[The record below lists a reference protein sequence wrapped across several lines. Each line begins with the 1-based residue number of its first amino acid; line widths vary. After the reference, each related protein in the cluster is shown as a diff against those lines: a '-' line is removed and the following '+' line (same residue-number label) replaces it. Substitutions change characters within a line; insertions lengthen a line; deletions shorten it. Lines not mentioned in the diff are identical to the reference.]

1 MDREERQEALEEL
14 RKKAAAVAEPIHEM
28 LLQDIVR
35 RVRGT
40 GAITSTAEYQI
51 YRAEQLGL
59 AEKEIKKA
67 ISEQLQVSDTVID
80 ALFEDMADLT
90 AEFSD
95 NGQLQQLVEAYS
107 TVSRRAAAEDFDNL
121 WAPGPDG
128 KLYTVKE
135 AYGKIMDFAYMQ
147 TATGALDYQTAI
159 RRSLKELLQ
168 RGIRTIPRADGRSMR
183 IEYAVRQYLVNRMG
197 EMHNAI
203 SQMNYETIGADGW
216 EISAHAAP
224 APDHAPYQ
232 GHQYSAEEYEQVNG
246 SLERKFGWW
255 GCMHTVYPILL
266 GISEPAYS
274 DEQLQRYLDENE
286 AGVTYEGQHY
296 TLYEAKARKRQ
307 LESLITSTKYDVMA
321 AEGDPEWLRTT
332 QLRLSRI
339 RQEYNRFCQATG
351 QTPEPWRTM
360 AAEYGRSRASRD
372 AWAARKLGIKISA
385 KKHSPKMASDAIL
398 AAGRTP
404 LTKNNAQQTAMLL
417 EAGIQKYTQVP
428 SAWNC
433 KVRFD
438 KHSEHELGSAEWD
451 GTVSLSENADT
462 SILLHELL
470 HMRSANRFKGTI
482 YAENVHIEEG
492 VVQLLT
498 EEICRDNGL
507 PSLSA
512 YSKETALLRGI
523 NKAVGLYKTD
533 LEFAVALFEVELDQ
547 RYDWLLE
554 HVEDT
559 LASKEISEDVK
570 GAVKSAVHMLWGS
583 DPI

>member
-1 MDREERQEALEEL
+1 MDREERLEALEEL
-14 RKKAAAVAEPIHEM
+14 RKKAAAVSEPIHEL
-28 LLQDIVR
+28 LLQDIAR
-35 RVRGT
+35 RVRGA

-80 ALFEDMADLT
+80 ALFEDMADLI

-232 GHQYSAEEYEQVNG
+232 GHQYSAEEYEQING

-266 GISEPAYS
+266 GISPPAYS

-372 AWAARKLGIKISA
+372 AWAARKLDMDLRERRLK
-385 KKHSPKMASDAIL
+385 
-398 AAGRTP
+398 
-404 LTKNNAQQTAMLL
+404 TAMRQQLDAL
-417 EAGIQKYTQVP
+417 TAEEREQVTRYTGFDATAINQRISIGRLNEATRKKI
-428 SAWNC
+428 
-433 KVRFD
+433 
-438 KHSEHELGSAEWD
+438 
-451 GTVSLSENADT
+451 
-462 SILLHELL
+462 ELL
-470 HMRSANRFKGTI
+470 DKALSKGTI
-482 YAENVHIEEG
+482 PEAVTLYRE
-492 VVQLLT
+492 T
-498 EEICRDNGL
+498 
-507 PSLSA
+507 SLSFLQFEDGVSA
-512 YSKETALLRGI
+512 TKESIADHLNRIIYNPIFTSTSFRPLDLPLRDT
-523 NKAVGLYKTD
+523 V
-533 LEFAVALFEVELDQ
+533 LELKVPAG
-547 RYDWLLE
+547 Y
-554 HVEDT
+554 
-559 LASKEISEDVK
+559 K
-570 GAVKSAVHMLWGS
+570 GALYIRDLAHPQYKQQDEVLFGRGLRYKVLSVDTSGKKIYIKAEVIPNG
-583 DPI
+583 

>member
-1 MDREERQEALEEL
+1 MDREERLEALEEL
-14 RKKAAAVAEPIHEM
+14 RKKAAAVSEPIHEL

-35 RVRGT
+35 RVRGA

-67 ISEQLQVSDTVID
+67 ISEQLRVSDTVID

-232 GHQYSAEEYEQVNG
+232 GHQYSAEEYEQING

-372 AWAARKLGIKISA
+372 AWAARKLDMDLRERRLK
-385 KKHSPKMASDAIL
+385 
-398 AAGRTP
+398 
-404 LTKNNAQQTAMLL
+404 TAMRQQLDAL
-417 EAGIQKYTQVP
+417 TAEEREQVTRYTGFDATAINQRISIGRLNEATRKKI
-428 SAWNC
+428 
-433 KVRFD
+433 
-438 KHSEHELGSAEWD
+438 
-451 GTVSLSENADT
+451 
-462 SILLHELL
+462 ELL
-470 HMRSANRFKGTI
+470 DKALSKGTI
-482 YAENVHIEEG
+482 PEAVTLY
-492 VVQLLT
+492 
-498 EEICRDNGL
+498 R
-507 PSLSA
+507 
-512 YSKETALLRGI
+512 ETALSYLQFEDGITATRETIQDRLNLVINNSIFTSTSFRPLDLPLRDT
-523 NKAVGLYKTD
+523 V
-533 LEFAVALFEVELDQ
+533 LELKVPAG
-547 RYDWLLE
+547 Y
-554 HVEDT
+554 
-559 LASKEISEDVK
+559 K
-570 GAVKSAVHMLWGS
+570 GALYIRDLAHPQYKQQDEVLFGRGLRYKVLSVDTSGKKIYIKAEVI
-583 DPI
+583 PNE

>member
-1 MDREERQEALEEL
+1 MDREERLEALEEL
-14 RKKAAAVAEPIHEM
+14 RKKAAAIAEPIHEL

-90 AEFSD
+90 AEFED
-95 NGQLQQLVEAYS
+95 NGQLRQLVEAYS

-135 AYGKIMDFAYMQ
+135 AYSKIMDFAYMQ

-168 RGIRTIPRADGRSMR
+168 RGIRTIPRGNGHSMR
-183 IEYAVRQYLVNRMG
+183 IEFAVRQYVINRMG

-232 GHQYSAEEYEQVNG
+232 GHQYSAEEYEQING

-372 AWAARKLGIKISA
+372 AWAARKLDMDLRERRLK
-385 KKHSPKMASDAIL
+385 
-398 AAGRTP
+398 
-404 LTKNNAQQTAMLL
+404 TAMRQQLDAL
-417 EAGIQKYTQVP
+417 TAEEREQVTRYTGFDATAINQRISIGRLNEATRKKI
-428 SAWNC
+428 
-433 KVRFD
+433 
-438 KHSEHELGSAEWD
+438 
-451 GTVSLSENADT
+451 
-462 SILLHELL
+462 ELL
-470 HMRSANRFKGTI
+470 DKALSKGTI
-482 YAENVHIEEG
+482 PEAVTLY
-492 VVQLLT
+492 
-498 EEICRDNGL
+498 R
-507 PSLSA
+507 
-512 YSKETALLRGI
+512 ETALSYLQFEDGITATRETIQDRLNLVINNSIFTSTSFRPLDLPLRDT
-523 NKAVGLYKTD
+523 V
-533 LEFAVALFEVELDQ
+533 LELKVPAG
-547 RYDWLLE
+547 Y
-554 HVEDT
+554 
-559 LASKEISEDVK
+559 K
-570 GAVKSAVHMLWGS
+570 GALYIRDLAHPQYKQQDEVLFGRGLRYKVLSVDTSGKKIYIKAEVI
-583 DPI
+583 PNE

>member
-1 MDREERQEALEEL
+1 MDREERLEALEEL
-14 RKKAAAVAEPIHEM
+14 RKKAAAVSEPIHEL

-35 RVRGT
+35 RVRGA

-67 ISEQLQVSDTVID
+67 ISEQLRVSDTVID

-232 GHQYSAEEYEQVNG
+232 GHQYSAEEYEQING

-360 AAEYGRSRASRD
+360 AAGYGRSRASRD
-372 AWAARKLGIKISA
+372 AWAARKLDMDLRERRLK
-385 KKHSPKMASDAIL
+385 
-398 AAGRTP
+398 
-404 LTKNNAQQTAMLL
+404 TAMRQRLDAL
-417 EAGIQKYTQVP
+417 TAEEREQVTRYTGFDATAINQRISIGRLNEATRKKI
-428 SAWNC
+428 
-433 KVRFD
+433 
-438 KHSEHELGSAEWD
+438 
-451 GTVSLSENADT
+451 
-462 SILLHELL
+462 ELL
-470 HMRSANRFKGTI
+470 DKALSKGTI
-482 YAENVHIEEG
+482 PEAVTLY
-492 VVQLLT
+492 
-498 EEICRDNGL
+498 R
-507 PSLSA
+507 
-512 YSKETALLRGI
+512 ETALSYLQFEDGITATRETIQDRLNLVINNSIFTSTSFRPLDLPLRDT
-523 NKAVGLYKTD
+523 V
-533 LEFAVALFEVELDQ
+533 LELKVPAG
-547 RYDWLLE
+547 Y
-554 HVEDT
+554 
-559 LASKEISEDVK
+559 K
-570 GAVKSAVHMLWGS
+570 GALYIRDLAHPQYKQQDEVLFGRGLRYKVLSVDTSGKKIYIKAEVI
-583 DPI
+583 PNE

>member
-1 MDREERQEALEEL
+1 MDREERLDALEKL
-14 RKKAAAVAEPIHEM
+14 RKQAAAVAEPIHEL

-67 ISEQLQVSDTVID
+67 ISEQLQVSDAAID

-90 AEFSD
+90 AEFED
-95 NGQLQQLVEAYS
+95 NGQLRQLVEAYS
-107 TVSRRAAAEDFDNL
+107 TVSRRAAAEDFDDL

-159 RRSLKELLQ
+159 RRSLKELLR
-168 RGIRTIPRADGRSMR
+168 RGIRTVPRADGRSMR

-203 SQMNYETIGADGW
+203 SQMNYETLGADGW

-232 GHQYSAEEYEQVNG
+232 GHQYSAEEYEEING

-266 GISEPAYS
+266 GISPPAYS

-286 AGVTYEGQHY
+286 AGVSYEGQHY

-307 LESLITSTKYDVMA
+307 LESLLTSKKYDVMA
-321 AEGDPEWLRTT
+321 AEGDPDWLRTE

-339 RQEYNRFCQATG
+339 RQEYNRFCKATG
-351 QTPEPWRTM
+351 QTPEPWRTIV
-360 AAEYGRSRASRD
+360 AEYGRSRASRD
-372 AWAARKLGIKISA
+372 AWAARKLDMDLRERRLK
-385 KKHSPKMASDAIL
+385 
-398 AAGRTP
+398 
-404 LTKNNAQQTAMLL
+404 TAMRQQLDAL
-417 EAGIQKYTQVP
+417 TAEEREQVTRYTGFDATAINQSIRRGRLNEATRKKI
-428 SAWNC
+428 
-433 KVRFD
+433 
-438 KHSEHELGSAEWD
+438 
-451 GTVSLSENADT
+451 
-462 SILLHELL
+462 ELL
-470 HMRSANRFKGTI
+470 DKALAKGTI
-482 YAENVHIEEG
+482 PEAVTLYRE
-492 VVQLLT
+492 T
-498 EEICRDNGL
+498 
-507 PSLSA
+507 SLSFLQFEDGVSA
-512 YSKETALLRGI
+512 TKESIADHLNRIIYNPIFTSTSFRPLDLSLRDT
-523 NKAVGLYKTD
+523 V
-533 LEFAVALFEVELDQ
+533 LELKVPAG
-547 RYDWLLE
+547 Y
-554 HVEDT
+554 
-559 LASKEISEDVK
+559 K
-570 GAVKSAVHMLWGS
+570 GALYIRDLAHPQYKQQDEVLFGRGLRYKVLSVDTSGKKIYIKAEVIPNG
-583 DPI
+583 

>member
-1 MDREERQEALEEL
+1 MDREERLDALEKL
-14 RKKAAAVAEPIHEM
+14 RKQAAAVAEPIHEL

-67 ISEQLQVSDTVID
+67 ISEQLQVSDAVID

-90 AEFSD
+90 AEFED
-95 NGQLQQLVEAYS
+95 NGQLRQLVEAYS
-107 TVSRRAAAEDFDNL
+107 TVSRRAAAEDFDDL

-159 RRSLKELLQ
+159 RRSLKELLR
-168 RGIRTIPRADGRSMR
+168 RGIRTVPRADGRSMR

-203 SQMNYETIGADGW
+203 RQMNYETLGADGW

-232 GHQYSAEEYEQVNG
+232 GHQYSAEEYEEIND

-266 GISEPAYS
+266 GISPPAYS

-286 AGVTYEGQHY
+286 AGVSYEGQHY

-307 LESLITSTKYDVMA
+307 LESLLTSKKYDVMA
-321 AEGDPEWLRTT
+321 AEGDPDWLRTE

-339 RQEYNRFCQATG
+339 RQEYNRFCKATG

-372 AWAARKLGIKISA
+372 AWAARKLDMDLRERRLK
-385 KKHSPKMASDAIL
+385 
-398 AAGRTP
+398 
-404 LTKNNAQQTAMLL
+404 TAMRQQLDAL
-417 EAGIQKYTQVP
+417 TAEEREQVTRYTGFDATAINQSIRRGRLNEATRKKI
-428 SAWNC
+428 
-433 KVRFD
+433 
-438 KHSEHELGSAEWD
+438 
-451 GTVSLSENADT
+451 
-462 SILLHELL
+462 ELL
-470 HMRSANRFKGTI
+470 DKALAKGTI
-482 YAENVHIEEG
+482 PEAVTLYRE
-492 VVQLLT
+492 T
-498 EEICRDNGL
+498 
-507 PSLSA
+507 SLSFLQFEDGVSA
-512 YSKETALLRGI
+512 TKESIADHLNRIIYNPIFTSTSFRPLDLSLRDT
-523 NKAVGLYKTD
+523 V
-533 LEFAVALFEVELDQ
+533 LELKVPAG
-547 RYDWLLE
+547 Y
-554 HVEDT
+554 
-559 LASKEISEDVK
+559 K
-570 GAVKSAVHMLWGS
+570 GALYIRDLAHPQYKQQDEVLLGRGLRYKVLSVDTSGKKIYIKAEVIPNG
-583 DPI
+583 

>member
-1 MDREERQEALEEL
+1 MDREERLDALEKL
-14 RKKAAAVAEPIHEM
+14 RKQAAAVAEPIHEL

-67 ISEQLQVSDTVID
+67 ISEQLQVSDAVID

-90 AEFSD
+90 AEFED
-95 NGQLQQLVEAYS
+95 NGQLRQLVEAYS
-107 TVSRRAAAEDFDNL
+107 TVSRRAAAEDFDDL

-159 RRSLKELLQ
+159 RRSLKELLR
-168 RGIRTIPRADGRSMR
+168 RGIRTVPRADGRSMR

-203 SQMNYETIGADGW
+203 SQMNYETLGADGW

-232 GHQYSAEEYEQVNG
+232 GHQYSAEEYEEIND

-266 GISEPAYS
+266 GISPPAYS

-286 AGVTYEGQHY
+286 AGVSYEGQHY

-307 LESLITSTKYDVMA
+307 LESLLTSKKYDVMA
-321 AEGDPEWLRTT
+321 AEGDPDWLRTE

-339 RQEYNRFCQATG
+339 RQEYNRFCKATG

-372 AWAARKLGIKISA
+372 AWAARKLDMDLRERRLK
-385 KKHSPKMASDAIL
+385 
-398 AAGRTP
+398 
-404 LTKNNAQQTAMLL
+404 TAMRQQLDAL
-417 EAGIQKYTQVP
+417 TAEEREQVTRYTGFDATAINQSIRRGRLNEATRKKI
-428 SAWNC
+428 
-433 KVRFD
+433 
-438 KHSEHELGSAEWD
+438 
-451 GTVSLSENADT
+451 
-462 SILLHELL
+462 ELL
-470 HMRSANRFKGTI
+470 DKALAKGTI
-482 YAENVHIEEG
+482 PEAVTLYRE
-492 VVQLLT
+492 T
-498 EEICRDNGL
+498 
-507 PSLSA
+507 SLSFLQFEDGVSA
-512 YSKETALLRGI
+512 TKESIADHLNRIIYNPIFTSTSFRPLDLSLRDT
-523 NKAVGLYKTD
+523 V
-533 LEFAVALFEVELDQ
+533 LELKVPAG
-547 RYDWLLE
+547 Y
-554 HVEDT
+554 
-559 LASKEISEDVK
+559 K
-570 GAVKSAVHMLWGS
+570 GALYIRDLAHPQYKQQDEVLLGRGLRYKVLSVDTSGKKIYIKAEVIPNG
-583 DPI
+583 

>member
-59 AEKEIKKA
+59 AEKEIKRA

-90 AEFSD
+90 AEFED
-95 NGQLQQLVEAYS
+95 NGQLRQLVEAYS
-107 TVSRRAAAEDFDNL
+107 TVSRRAAAEDFDDL

-147 TATGALDYQTAI
+147 AATGALDYQTAI

-168 RGIRTIPRADGRSMR
+168 RGIRTIPRGNGHSMR
-183 IEYAVRQYLVNRMG
+183 IEFAVRQYVINRMG

-232 GHQYSAEEYEQVNG
+232 GHQYSAEEYEQING

-266 GISEPAYS
+266 GISPPAYS

-307 LESLITSTKYDVMA
+307 LESLLTSKKYDVMA
-321 AEGDPEWLRTT
+321 AEGDPDWLRTE

-339 RQEYNRFCQATG
+339 RQEYNRFCKATG

-372 AWAARKLGIKISA
+372 AWAVRKFGMKIPKTKEGKPASLYQLNYRNVTSQERKEIEAELAALPSNIRALAETRISCIEIRPKADRSGYNLVTGKITLSDGRAAGAVIHEYGHAIETVLDLYNNPKFLAIRDKGLESISEKNIIIDDESFEETIFRLEAEKLISA
-385 KKHSPKMASDAIL
+385 YQ
-398 AAGRTP
+398 GRLYENFGSHGIYDGQRIYLDGMREYFSEGFRCYFTDP
-404 LTKNNAQQTAMLL
+404 ELL
-417 EAGIQKYTQVP
+417 ERKDPDLYGYIKEL
-428 SAWNC
+428 
-433 KVRFD
+433 VR
-438 KHSEHELGSAEWD
+438 D
-451 GTVSLSENADT
+451 G
-462 SILLHELL
+462 
-470 HMRSANRFKGTI
+470 
-482 YAENVHIEEG
+482 
-492 VVQLLT
+492 
-498 EEICRDNGL
+498 
-507 PSLSA
+507 
-512 YSKETALLRGI
+512 
-523 NKAVGLYKTD
+523 
-533 LEFAVALFEVELDQ
+533 
-547 RYDWLLE
+547 
-554 HVEDT
+554 
-559 LASKEISEDVK
+559 
-570 GAVKSAVHMLWGS
+570 
-583 DPI
+583 

>member
-1 MDREERQEALEEL
+1 MDREERLEALEEL
-14 RKKAAAVAEPIHEM
+14 RKKAAAVAEPIHEL

-90 AEFSD
+90 AEFED
-95 NGQLQQLVEAYS
+95 NGQLRQLVEAYS

-135 AYGKIMDFAYMQ
+135 AYSKIMDFAYMQ

-168 RGIRTIPRADGRSMR
+168 RGIRTIPRGNGHSMR
-183 IEYAVRQYLVNRMG
+183 IEFAVRQYVINRMG

-232 GHQYSAEEYEQVNG
+232 GHQYSAEEYEQIND

-266 GISEPAYS
+266 GISPPAYS

-307 LESLITSTKYDVMA
+307 LESLLTSKKYDVMA
-321 AEGDPEWLRTT
+321 AEGDPAWLRTE

-360 AAEYGRSRASRD
+360 AAEYGHSRASRD
-372 AWAARKLGIKISA
+372 AWAARKLDMDLRERRLK
-385 KKHSPKMASDAIL
+385 
-398 AAGRTP
+398 
-404 LTKNNAQQTAMLL
+404 TAMRQQLDAL
-417 EAGIQKYTQVP
+417 TSEEREQVTRYTGFDATAINQRISIGRLNEATRKKI
-428 SAWNC
+428 
-433 KVRFD
+433 
-438 KHSEHELGSAEWD
+438 
-451 GTVSLSENADT
+451 
-462 SILLHELL
+462 ELL
-470 HMRSANRFKGTI
+470 DKALAKGTI
-482 YAENVHIEEG
+482 PEAVTLYRE
-492 VVQLLT
+492 T
-498 EEICRDNGL
+498 
-507 PSLSA
+507 SLSFLQFEDGNTA
-512 YSKETALLRGI
+512 TKETIQDRLNLVINNSIFTSTSFRPLDLPLRDTVLELKVPAGYEGALYIRDLAHPQYKQQDEVLFGRGLRYKVTSVDTSGKKI
-523 NKAVGLYKTD
+523 YIKA
-533 LEFAVALFEVELDQ
+533 EVIPNE
-547 RYDWLLE
+547 
-554 HVEDT
+554 
-559 LASKEISEDVK
+559 
-570 GAVKSAVHMLWGS
+570 
-583 DPI
+583 

>member
-1 MDREERQEALEEL
+1 MDREERLDALEKL
-14 RKKAAAVAEPIHEM
+14 RKQAAAVAEPIHEL

-67 ISEQLQVSDTVID
+67 ISEQLQVSDAVID
-80 ALFEDMADLT
+80 ALFEDMVDLT
-90 AEFSD
+90 AEFED
-95 NGQLQQLVEAYS
+95 NGQLRQLVEAYS
-107 TVSRRAAAEDFDNL
+107 TVSRRAAAEDFDDL

-159 RRSLKELLQ
+159 RRSLKELLR
-168 RGIRTIPRADGRSMR
+168 RGIRTVPRADGRSMR

-203 SQMNYETIGADGW
+203 SQMNYETLGADGW

-232 GHQYSAEEYEQVNG
+232 GHQYSAEEYEEING

-266 GISEPAYS
+266 GISPPAYS

-286 AGVTYEGQHY
+286 AGVSYEGQHY

-307 LESLITSTKYDVMA
+307 LESLLTSKKYDVMA
-321 AEGDPEWLRTT
+321 AEGDPDWLRTE

-339 RQEYNRFCQATG
+339 RQEYNRFCKATG

-372 AWAARKLGIKISA
+372 AWAARKLDMDLRERRLK
-385 KKHSPKMASDAIL
+385 
-398 AAGRTP
+398 
-404 LTKNNAQQTAMLL
+404 TAMRQQLDAL
-417 EAGIQKYTQVP
+417 TAEEREQVTRYTGFDATAINQSIRRGRLNEATRKKI
-428 SAWNC
+428 
-433 KVRFD
+433 
-438 KHSEHELGSAEWD
+438 
-451 GTVSLSENADT
+451 
-462 SILLHELL
+462 ELL
-470 HMRSANRFKGTI
+470 DKALAKGTI
-482 YAENVHIEEG
+482 PEAVTLYRE
-492 VVQLLT
+492 T
-498 EEICRDNGL
+498 
-507 PSLSA
+507 SLSFLQFEDGVSA
-512 YSKETALLRGI
+512 TKESIADHLNRIIYNPIFTSTSFRPLDLPLRDTVLELKVPAGYKGVLYI
-523 NKAVGLYKTD
+523 RDLAHPQYKQQDEVLFGRGLRYKVLSVDTSGKKIYIKA
-533 LEFAVALFEVELDQ
+533 EV
-547 RYDWLLE
+547 
-554 HVEDT
+554 
-559 LASKEISEDVK
+559 IPN
-570 GAVKSAVHMLWGS
+570 G
-583 DPI
+583 

>member
-1 MDREERQEALEEL
+1 MDREERLEALEEL
-14 RKKAAAVAEPIHEM
+14 RKKAAAVAEPIHEL
-28 LLQDIVR
+28 LLQDIAR
-35 RVRGT
+35 RVRGA

-232 GHQYSAEEYEQVNG
+232 GHQYSAEEYEQING

-372 AWAARKLGIKISA
+372 AWAARKLDMDLRERRLK
-385 KKHSPKMASDAIL
+385 
-398 AAGRTP
+398 
-404 LTKNNAQQTAMLL
+404 TAMRQQLDAL
-417 EAGIQKYTQVP
+417 TAEEREQVTRYTGFDATAINQRISIGRLNEATRKKI
-428 SAWNC
+428 
-433 KVRFD
+433 
-438 KHSEHELGSAEWD
+438 
-451 GTVSLSENADT
+451 
-462 SILLHELL
+462 ELL
-470 HMRSANRFKGTI
+470 DKALSKGTI
-482 YAENVHIEEG
+482 PEAVTLY
-492 VVQLLT
+492 
-498 EEICRDNGL
+498 R
-507 PSLSA
+507 
-512 YSKETALLRGI
+512 ETALSYLQFEDGITATRETIQDRLNLVINNSIFTSTSFRPLDLPLRDT
-523 NKAVGLYKTD
+523 V
-533 LEFAVALFEVELDQ
+533 LELKVPAG
-547 RYDWLLE
+547 Y
-554 HVEDT
+554 
-559 LASKEISEDVK
+559 K
-570 GAVKSAVHMLWGS
+570 GALYIRDLAHPQYKQQDEVLFGRGLRYKVLSVDTSGKKIYIKAEVI
-583 DPI
+583 PNE

>member
-1 MDREERQEALEEL
+1 MDREERLEALEEL
-14 RKKAAAVAEPIHEM
+14 RKKAAAVAEPIHEL

-35 RVRGT
+35 RVRGA

-95 NGQLQQLVEAYS
+95 NGQLQQLVETYS

-183 IEYAVRQYLVNRMG
+183 IEYAVRQYLINRMG

-203 SQMNYETIGADGW
+203 SQMNYEAIGADGW

-232 GHQYSAEEYEQVNG
+232 GHQYSAEEYEQING

-266 GISEPAYS
+266 GISPPAYS

-307 LESLITSTKYDVMA
+307 LESLLTSTKYDVMA
-321 AEGDPEWLRTT
+321 AEGDPDWLRTT

-372 AWAARKLGIKISA
+372 AWAARKLDMDLRERRLK
-385 KKHSPKMASDAIL
+385 
-398 AAGRTP
+398 
-404 LTKNNAQQTAMLL
+404 TAMRQQLDAL
-417 EAGIQKYTQVP
+417 TAEEREQVTRYTGFDATAINQRISIGRLNEATRKKI
-428 SAWNC
+428 
-433 KVRFD
+433 
-438 KHSEHELGSAEWD
+438 
-451 GTVSLSENADT
+451 
-462 SILLHELL
+462 ELL
-470 HMRSANRFKGTI
+470 DKALSKGTI
-482 YAENVHIEEG
+482 PEAVTLYRE
-492 VVQLLT
+492 T
-498 EEICRDNGL
+498 
-507 PSLSA
+507 SLSFLQFEDGVSA
-512 YSKETALLRGI
+512 TKESIADHLNRIIYNPIFTSTSFRPLDLPLRDT
-523 NKAVGLYKTD
+523 V
-533 LEFAVALFEVELDQ
+533 LELKVPAG
-547 RYDWLLE
+547 Y
-554 HVEDT
+554 
-559 LASKEISEDVK
+559 K
-570 GAVKSAVHMLWGS
+570 GALYVRDLAHPQYKQQDEVLFGRGLRYKVLSVDTSGKKIYIKAEVIPNG
-583 DPI
+583 

>member
-1 MDREERQEALEEL
+1 MDREERLEALEDL
-14 RKKAAAVAEPIHEM
+14 RKKAAAVAEPIHEL

-35 RVRGT
+35 RVRGA

-232 GHQYSAEEYEQVNG
+232 GHQYSAEEYEQING

-266 GISEPAYS
+266 GISPPAYS

-321 AEGDPEWLRTT
+321 AEGDPDWLRTT

-372 AWAARKLGIKISA
+372 AWAARKLDMDLRERRLK
-385 KKHSPKMASDAIL
+385 
-398 AAGRTP
+398 
-404 LTKNNAQQTAMLL
+404 TAMRQQLDAL
-417 EAGIQKYTQVP
+417 TSEEREQVTRYTGFDATAINQRISIGRLNEATRKKI
-428 SAWNC
+428 
-433 KVRFD
+433 
-438 KHSEHELGSAEWD
+438 
-451 GTVSLSENADT
+451 
-462 SILLHELL
+462 ELL
-470 HMRSANRFKGTI
+470 DKALSKGTI
-482 YAENVHIEEG
+482 PEAVTLYRE
-492 VVQLLT
+492 T
-498 EEICRDNGL
+498 
-507 PSLSA
+507 SLSFLQFEDGVSA
-512 YSKETALLRGI
+512 TKESIADHLNRIIYNPLFTSTSFRPLDLPLRDT
-523 NKAVGLYKTD
+523 V
-533 LEFAVALFEVELDQ
+533 LELKVPAG
-547 RYDWLLE
+547 Y
-554 HVEDT
+554 
-559 LASKEISEDVK
+559 K
-570 GAVKSAVHMLWGS
+570 GALYIRDLAHPQYKQQDEVLFGRGLRYKVLSVDTSGKKIYIKAEVIPNG
-583 DPI
+583 

>member
-1 MDREERQEALEEL
+1 MDREERLEALEEL
-14 RKKAAAVAEPIHEM
+14 RKKAAAVSEPIHEL

-35 RVRGT
+35 RVRGA

-168 RGIRTIPRADGRSMR
+168 RGIRTIPRGNGHSMR
-183 IEYAVRQYLVNRMG
+183 IEFAVRQYVINRMG

-232 GHQYSAEEYEQVNG
+232 GHQYSAEEYEQING

-266 GISEPAYS
+266 GISPPAYS

-372 AWAARKLGIKISA
+372 AWAARKLDMDLRERRLK
-385 KKHSPKMASDAIL
+385 
-398 AAGRTP
+398 
-404 LTKNNAQQTAMLL
+404 TAMRQQLDAL
-417 EAGIQKYTQVP
+417 TAEEREQVTRYTGFDATAINQRISIGRLNEATRKKI
-428 SAWNC
+428 
-433 KVRFD
+433 
-438 KHSEHELGSAEWD
+438 
-451 GTVSLSENADT
+451 
-462 SILLHELL
+462 ELL
-470 HMRSANRFKGTI
+470 DKALSKGTI
-482 YAENVHIEEG
+482 PEAVTLYRE
-492 VVQLLT
+492 T
-498 EEICRDNGL
+498 
-507 PSLSA
+507 SLSFLQFEDGVSA
-512 YSKETALLRGI
+512 TKESIADHLNRIIYNPIFTSTSFRPLDLPLRDT
-523 NKAVGLYKTD
+523 V
-533 LEFAVALFEVELDQ
+533 LELKVPAG
-547 RYDWLLE
+547 Y
-554 HVEDT
+554 
-559 LASKEISEDVK
+559 K
-570 GAVKSAVHMLWGS
+570 GALYIRDLAHPQYKQQDEVLFGRGLRYKVLSVDTSGKKIYIKAEVIPNG
-583 DPI
+583 

>member
-1 MDREERQEALEEL
+1 MDREERLQALEEL
-14 RKKAAAVAEPIHEM
+14 RKKAAAVAEPIHEL

-35 RVRGT
+35 RVRGA

-232 GHQYSAEEYEQVNG
+232 GHQYSAEEYEQING

-372 AWAARKLGIKISA
+372 AWAARKLDMDLRERRLK
-385 KKHSPKMASDAIL
+385 
-398 AAGRTP
+398 
-404 LTKNNAQQTAMLL
+404 TAMRQQLDAL
-417 EAGIQKYTQVP
+417 TAEEREQVTRYTGFDATAINQRISIGRLNEATRKKI
-428 SAWNC
+428 
-433 KVRFD
+433 
-438 KHSEHELGSAEWD
+438 
-451 GTVSLSENADT
+451 
-462 SILLHELL
+462 ELL
-470 HMRSANRFKGTI
+470 DKALSKGTI
-482 YAENVHIEEG
+482 PEAVTLY
-492 VVQLLT
+492 
-498 EEICRDNGL
+498 R
-507 PSLSA
+507 
-512 YSKETALLRGI
+512 ETALSYLQFEDGIIATRETIQDRLNLVINNSIFTSTSFRPLDLPLRDT
-523 NKAVGLYKTD
+523 V
-533 LEFAVALFEVELDQ
+533 LELKVPAG
-547 RYDWLLE
+547 Y
-554 HVEDT
+554 
-559 LASKEISEDVK
+559 K
-570 GAVKSAVHMLWGS
+570 GALYIRDLAHPQYKQQDEVLFGRGLRYKVLSVDTSGKKIYIKAEVI
-583 DPI
+583 PNE

>member
-59 AEKEIKKA
+59 AEKEIKRA

-90 AEFSD
+90 AEFED
-95 NGQLQQLVEAYS
+95 NGQLRQLVEAYS

-224 APDHAPYQ
+224 APDHASYQ
-232 GHQYSAEEYEQVNG
+232 GHQYSAEEYEQING

-266 GISEPAYS
+266 GISPPAYS

-372 AWAARKLGIKISA
+372 AWAARKLDMDLRERRLK
-385 KKHSPKMASDAIL
+385 
-398 AAGRTP
+398 
-404 LTKNNAQQTAMLL
+404 TAMRQQLDAL
-417 EAGIQKYTQVP
+417 TAEEREQVTRYTGFDATAINQRISIGRLNEATRKKI
-428 SAWNC
+428 
-433 KVRFD
+433 
-438 KHSEHELGSAEWD
+438 
-451 GTVSLSENADT
+451 
-462 SILLHELL
+462 ELL
-470 HMRSANRFKGTI
+470 DKALSKGTI
-482 YAENVHIEEG
+482 PEAVTLYRE
-492 VVQLLT
+492 T
-498 EEICRDNGL
+498 
-507 PSLSA
+507 SLSFLQFEDGVSA
-512 YSKETALLRGI
+512 TKESIADHLNRIIYNPIFTSTSFRPLDLPLRDT
-523 NKAVGLYKTD
+523 V
-533 LEFAVALFEVELDQ
+533 LELKVPAG
-547 RYDWLLE
+547 Y
-554 HVEDT
+554 
-559 LASKEISEDVK
+559 K
-570 GAVKSAVHMLWGS
+570 GALYIRDLAHPQYKQQDEVLFGRGLRYKVLSVDTSGKKIYIKAEVIPNG
-583 DPI
+583 

>member
-1 MDREERQEALEEL
+1 MDREERLEALEEL
-14 RKKAAAVAEPIHEM
+14 RKKAAAIAEPIHEL

-90 AEFSD
+90 AEFED
-95 NGQLQQLVEAYS
+95 NGQLRQLVEAYS

-135 AYGKIMDFAYMQ
+135 AYSKIMDFAYMQ

-168 RGIRTIPRADGRSMR
+168 RGIRTIPRGNGHSMR
-183 IEYAVRQYLVNRMG
+183 IEFAVRQYVINRMG

-232 GHQYSAEEYEQVNG
+232 GHQYSAEEYEQIND

-266 GISEPAYS
+266 GISPPAYS

-296 TLYEAKARKRQ
+296 TLYEAKTRKRQ
-307 LESLITSTKYDVMA
+307 LESLLTSKKYDVMA
-321 AEGDPEWLRTT
+321 AEGDPAWLRTE

-360 AAEYGRSRASRD
+360 AAEYGHSRASRD
-372 AWAARKLGIKISA
+372 AWAARKLDMDLRERRLK
-385 KKHSPKMASDAIL
+385 
-398 AAGRTP
+398 
-404 LTKNNAQQTAMLL
+404 TAMRQQLGAL
-417 EAGIQKYTQVP
+417 TAEEREQVTRYTGFDATAINQRIRMGRLNEATRKKI
-428 SAWNC
+428 
-433 KVRFD
+433 
-438 KHSEHELGSAEWD
+438 
-451 GTVSLSENADT
+451 
-462 SILLHELL
+462 ELL
-470 HMRSANRFKGTI
+470 DKALAKGTI
-482 YAENVHIEEG
+482 PEAVTLYRG
-492 VVQLLT
+492 T
-498 EEICRDNGL
+498 
-507 PSLSA
+507 SLSFLQFEDGNTA
-512 YSKETALLRGI
+512 TKETIQDRLNLVINHSIFTSTSFRPLNLPLRDT
-523 NKAVGLYKTD
+523 V
-533 LEFAVALFEVELDQ
+533 LELKVPAG
-547 RYDWLLE
+547 Y
-554 HVEDT
+554 
-559 LASKEISEDVK
+559 K
-570 GAVKSAVHMLWGS
+570 GALYIRDLAHPQYKQQDEVLFGRGLRYKVTSVDTSGKKIYIKAEVI
-583 DPI
+583 PNE

>member
-59 AEKEIKKA
+59 AEKEIKRA

-90 AEFSD
+90 AEFED
-95 NGQLQQLVEAYS
+95 NGQLRQLVEAYS
-107 TVSRRAAAEDFDNL
+107 TVSRRAAAEDFDDL

-147 TATGALDYQTAI
+147 AATGALDYQTAI

-168 RGIRTIPRADGRSMR
+168 RGIRTIPRGNGHSMR
-183 IEYAVRQYLVNRMG
+183 IEFAVRQYVINRMG
-197 EMHNAI
+197 ELHNAI

-232 GHQYSAEEYEQVNG
+232 GHQYSAEEYEQING

-266 GISEPAYS
+266 GISPPAYS

-286 AGVTYEGQHY
+286 AGVTYEGQQY

-307 LESLITSTKYDVMA
+307 LESLLTSKKYDVMA
-321 AEGDPEWLRTT
+321 AEGDPDWLRTE

-372 AWAARKLGIKISA
+372 AWAARKLDMDLRERRLK
-385 KKHSPKMASDAIL
+385 
-398 AAGRTP
+398 
-404 LTKNNAQQTAMLL
+404 TAMRQQLDAL
-417 EAGIQKYTQVP
+417 TAEEREQVTRYTGFDATAINQSIRRGRLNEATRKKI
-428 SAWNC
+428 
-433 KVRFD
+433 
-438 KHSEHELGSAEWD
+438 
-451 GTVSLSENADT
+451 
-462 SILLHELL
+462 ELL
-470 HMRSANRFKGTI
+470 DKALAKGTI
-482 YAENVHIEEG
+482 PEAVTLYRE
-492 VVQLLT
+492 T
-498 EEICRDNGL
+498 
-507 PSLSA
+507 SLSFLQFEDGVSA
-512 YSKETALLRGI
+512 TKESIADHLNRIIYNPIFTSTSFRPLDLSLRDT
-523 NKAVGLYKTD
+523 V
-533 LEFAVALFEVELDQ
+533 LELKVPAD
-547 RYDWLLE
+547 Y
-554 HVEDT
+554 
-559 LASKEISEDVK
+559 K
-570 GAVKSAVHMLWGS
+570 GALYIRDLAHPQYKQQDEVLLGRGLRYKVLSVDTSGKKIYIKAEVIPNG
-583 DPI
+583 

>member
-1 MDREERQEALEEL
+1 MDREERLEALEEL
-14 RKKAAAVAEPIHEM
+14 RKKAAAVAEPIHEL

-35 RVRGT
+35 RVRGA

-95 NGQLQQLVEAYS
+95 NGQLQQLVETYS

-232 GHQYSAEEYEQVNG
+232 GHQYSAEEYEQING
-246 SLERKFGWW
+246 GLERKFGWW

-266 GISEPAYS
+266 GISPPAYS

-372 AWAARKLGIKISA
+372 AWAARKLDMDLRERRLK
-385 KKHSPKMASDAIL
+385 
-398 AAGRTP
+398 
-404 LTKNNAQQTAMLL
+404 TAMRQQLDAL
-417 EAGIQKYTQVP
+417 TAEEREQVTRYTGFDATAINQRISIGRLNEATRKKI
-428 SAWNC
+428 
-433 KVRFD
+433 
-438 KHSEHELGSAEWD
+438 
-451 GTVSLSENADT
+451 
-462 SILLHELL
+462 ELL
-470 HMRSANRFKGTI
+470 DKALSKGTI
-482 YAENVHIEEG
+482 PEAVTLYRE
-492 VVQLLT
+492 T
-498 EEICRDNGL
+498 
-507 PSLSA
+507 SLSFLQFEDGVSA
-512 YSKETALLRGI
+512 TKESIADHLNRIIYNPIFTSTSFRPLDLPLRDT
-523 NKAVGLYKTD
+523 V
-533 LEFAVALFEVELDQ
+533 LELKVPAG
-547 RYDWLLE
+547 Y
-554 HVEDT
+554 
-559 LASKEISEDVK
+559 K
-570 GAVKSAVHMLWGS
+570 GALYIRDLAHPQYKQQDEVLFGRGLRYKVLSVDTSGKKIYIKAEVIPNG
-583 DPI
+583 